1 MRSSLAS
8 LTGMIAGTDLGS
20 LDLPTTTLTGAAATT
35 APVTVNI
42 TIQGGL
48 DTGPEI
54 GRRVEQALTSW
65 WAIRGRRPS
74 VTWGMA

>member
-1 MRSSLAS
+1 
-8 LTGMIAGTDLGS
+8 MIAGTDLGS
-20 LDLPTTTLTGAAATT
+20 LDLPTTTLTGAGATTT